1 MEKLRLPTDEE
12 IGKAFDQGQE
22 AVIGLFHNTFEQLI
36 VHVRALEDR
45 VAKNS
50 SNSRKAAR
58 CGSHTTVKLRWIL
71 CTMNDLIALCWT
83 RNCPNRIQP

>member
-50 SNSRKAAR
+50 SNSGKPPLGDGLSKAAPKSGR
-58 CGSHTTVKLRWIL
+58 KRHG
-71 CTMNDLIALCWT
+71 
-83 RNCPNRIQP
+83 